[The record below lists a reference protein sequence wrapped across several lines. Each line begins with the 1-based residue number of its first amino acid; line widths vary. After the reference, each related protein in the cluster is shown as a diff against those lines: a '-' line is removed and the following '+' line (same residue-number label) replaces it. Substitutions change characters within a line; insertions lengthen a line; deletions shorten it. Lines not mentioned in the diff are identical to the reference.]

1 MTVLPFRPR
10 WRPLDLALCIAAGAT
25 ALELAYLSTWLLVV
39 AHWPWAPRG
48 FVDIFAPHPIESV
61 EALLIGGDY
70 ALACGGLIGAA
81 AGAAFNLAC
90 RLLRRDP
97 TRP

>member
-1 MTVLPFRPR
+1 MTVVPFRPR
-10 WRPLDLALCIAAGAT
+10 WRPPDLALCIAAGAT
-25 ALELAYLSTWLLVV
+25 ALEVAYLSAWLLTV

-48 FVDIFAPHPIESV
+48 FVDFFAPHPIESI

-70 ALACGGLIGAA
+70 ALACGGMLGCGVGAA
-81 AGAAFNLAC
+81 CNLAN

-97 TRP
+97 VRP